1 MSLKE
6 VKDIILENNEDAE
19 CVVEDVKIEDG
30 RIIIIIKEEKEF
42 DNCIDVLNCIYGIE
56 DNYYDE
62 LVIGNMKFEV
72 IDYYGDIVL
81 GVSFKSEI
89 LENIEDEIRE
99 YMYEDI
105 ELYKLVNELSSLCN
119 IDDECFDY
127 NLAVEQ
133 GGCRFYIKDYT
144 GEDIDGAYLDVDFEL
159 VEVANGIEE
168 TIIRVVF
175 IELNN
180 SI

>member
-1 MSLKE
+1 MSLEE
-6 VKDIILENNEDAE
+6 VKKIILENNKDAE
-19 CVVEDVKIEDG
+19 CVVEDVKIEDD
-30 RIIIIIKEEKEF
+30 RIIIIIKEEKQF
-42 DNCIDVLNCIYGIE
+42 DNCRDVLDCIYGID

-81 GVSFKSEI
+81 GVSFKSKI
-89 LENIEDEIRE
+89 LENIEDESRT
-99 YMYEDI
+99 YRYEEI

-119 IDDECFDY
+119 TDDECFDY

-133 GGCRFYIKDYT
+133 GSCIFYIKDYT
-144 GEDIDGAYLDVDFEL
+144 GEDIDGAYLDVDFEV
-159 VEVANGIEE
+159 VEAANDIEK
-168 TIIRVVF
+168 TIIRIVF